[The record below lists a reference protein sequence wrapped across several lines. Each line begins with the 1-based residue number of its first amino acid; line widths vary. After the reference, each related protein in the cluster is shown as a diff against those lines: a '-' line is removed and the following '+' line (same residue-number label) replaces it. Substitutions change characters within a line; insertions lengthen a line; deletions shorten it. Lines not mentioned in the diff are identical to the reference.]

1 MKKRIIIPLLI
12 STLSLSGC
20 CLFSH
25 DFAEATC
32 TTPSTCTKCGEIQGE
47 ALGHTFTD
55 ATCTEAKT
63 CSVCNFAEGNPL
75 EHQWL
80 EATTENPKT
89 CDRCGLTEGEPLQD
103 DFSQA
108 KIDDHEVKIET
119 EPEVEVEPGEVIDLH
134 EADTEEE
141 KTLEEE
147 MNELLSRE
155 IPGVGELS
163 PHAGTTSKHGWK
175 YPDDYVRYRENDT
188 GLCRSDIESDFDDGI
203 LTEEEYQFG
212 LDLLG
217 GRESTAEPQGTMQGA
232 AEDWANDVVSENP
245 IDGGS
250 STPATGPSDMEFP
263 EGPSYE
269 PDGRICY

>member
-1 MKKRIIIPLLI
+1 MKKRILIPLLI

-108 KIDDHEVKIET
+108 KIDDHEVEIEAPVKEESGPVDSTGDNVTIDEGDYVEPSPEEKAAQVEKDTSEMGQPSETFLKYSEKYKNGEISEEMYNKAVELEKRAQERDANGTIEQKIQEALSQ
-119 EPEVEVEPGEVIDLH
+119 PEVIMPEGALQ
-134 EADTEEE
+134 
-141 KTLEEE
+141 
-147 MNELLSRE
+147 
-155 IPGVGELS
+155 
-163 PHAGTTSKHGWK
+163 GT
-175 YPDDYVRYRENDT
+175 PDT
-188 GLCRSDIESDFDDGI
+188 GDSGEEFNFDGPRNQNLAGDFI
-203 LTEEEYQFG
+203 Q
-212 LDLLG
+212 
-217 GRESTAEPQGTMQGA
+217 
-232 AEDWANDVVSENP
+232 
-245 IDGGS
+245 
-250 STPATGPSDMEFP
+250 
-263 EGPSYE
+263 
-269 PDGRICY
+269 